1 VTAEILERMG
11 LSGRVR
17 AERRP
22 DHIQVLVEGDGLE
35 EKLIGAEGEGLD
47 ALQHLV
53 ARIVSKQS
61 GSRQMVS
68 VDLGGYRERRE
79 RQLRDMAYEL
89 ADAVRQTGRQVMTEP
104 MVAAER
110 RVVHL
115 ALNEDPDITTFAVGD
130 GLVKPI
136 AIAPI
141 DQAPPPEERRPSDR
155 RRYGGSGERGGSR
168 DRERGRG
175 YGQGRERGDRGP
187 RPGRGEGRG
196 GTLDRER
203 GGEGQERGD
212 RERDQPR
219 PAEPDGRRGGRPPR
233 RGERAGSRRR

>member
-1 VTAEILERMG
+1 
-11 LSGRVR
+11 
-17 AERRP
+17 
-22 DHIQVLVEGDGLE
+22 VEGDGLE
-35 EKLIGAEGEGLD
+35 EKLIGADGEGLD

-89 ADAVRQTGRQVMTEP
+89 ADAVRQTGRQVLTDP
-104 MVAAER
+104 MAAPER

-115 ALNEDPDITTFAVGD
+115 ALNEDPDITTFAIGD

-141 DQAPPPEERRPSDR
+141 DQAPPPEERRSPDR
-155 RRYGGSGERGGSR
+155 RRWESAERGGR
-168 DRERGRG
+168 DRERGRERV
-175 YGQGRERGDRGP
+175 GQGAAVTADATSP
-187 RPGRGEGRG
+187 W
-196 GTLDRER
+196 
-203 GGEGQERGD
+203 
-212 RERDQPR
+212 
-219 PAEPDGRRGGRPPR
+219 
-233 RGERAGSRRR
+233 